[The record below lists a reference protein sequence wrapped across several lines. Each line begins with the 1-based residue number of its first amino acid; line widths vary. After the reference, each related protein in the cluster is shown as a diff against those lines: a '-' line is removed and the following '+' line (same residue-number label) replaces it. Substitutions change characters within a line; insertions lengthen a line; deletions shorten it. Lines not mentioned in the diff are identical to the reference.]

1 MNNQVFQNSKLPK
14 YYKYS
19 GLLVIVGLILLY
31 WSQALYFVAG
41 NQMRLL
47 SLVFGLGSI
56 VAAVYLRAQW
66 HVFQHAPLVIIS
78 GLYFCV
84 LAFLTKFQGHAIWYD
99 RTQLIFCV
107 VCLILFWSG
116 YILAR
121 EKRQDFLSADQRA
134 LVIIAVIAIICLL
147 AFLRYVKDISFQGS
161 LRDFGETTLNPVG
174 VAYANTCLFL
184 IFLVLGFANKSL
196 IKKSIY
202 LFAASLA
209 IGVVMTSASRGAVI
223 WGTCGIIYFF
233 LLKRFWR
240 SISIKDLFVALGACI
255 LLIPILVL
263 IYSTNYAVSERM
275 DILFK
280 RFESMYYS
288 YFGGVQAPIDLSAS
302 SREMYWHQY
311 YTTLKDWVILGERGY
326 IGYPHNQWLEIFVRF
341 GFLGLPLFFIS
352 IFLFLRLGLDTLF
365 QRFRPDIEYSVI
377 TVLFVFG
384 YMQSMTSLSL
394 QANRVLWLG
403 FGYVLGGFIARRS
416 RN

>member
-1 MNNQVFQNSKLPK
+1 MNNQVFQNSKHLK

-41 NQMRLL
+41 NQMRFL

-56 VAAVYLRAQW
+56 MAAACLRAQW
-66 HVFQHAPLVIIS
+66 RVFQHAPLVIIS

-99 RTQLIFCV
+99 RTQLIFCL

-121 EKRQDFLSADQRA
+121 EKRQDFLSADHRV
-134 LVIIAVIAIICLL
+134 LVIITGIAIICLL
-147 AFLRYVKDISFQGS
+147 AFLRYVKNISFQGS

-174 VAYANTCLFL
+174 VAYANTCLCLVF
-184 IFLVLGFANKSL
+184 IVLGVANKGL
-196 IKKSIY
+196 IIKSIY

-209 IGVVMTSASRGAVI
+209 LGVVMTSASRGAVV
-223 WGTCGIIYFF
+223 WGTCGIIYLL
-233 LLKRFWR
+233 LLKRCWR
-240 SISIKDLFVALGACI
+240 YISVKKLSVAIAACI
-255 LLIPILVL
+255 LVIPVILL
-263 IYSTNYAVSERM
+263 IYNTNYAVSERI
-275 DILFK
+275 DILIK
-280 RFESMYYS
+280 RFEGMYYS
-288 YFGGVQAPIDLSAS
+288 FFGGGQATIDLSTS
-302 SREMYWHQY
+302 SRQMYWHQY
-311 YTTLKDWVILGERGY
+311 YTTLREWVILGERGY

-352 IFLFLRLGLDTLF
+352 IFLFLRLGIDTLF
-365 QRFRPDIEYSVI
+365 QRFRPDVEYSII

-394 QANRVLWLG
+394 HANRVLWLG
-403 FGYVLGGFIARRS
+403 LGYVLGGFIARRS

>member
-1 MNNQVFQNSKLPK
+1 MNEQVFQNSKHLK

-56 VAAVYLRAQW
+56 VAAAFLRAQW
-66 HVFQHAPLVIIS
+66 RVFQHAPLVIIS

-99 RTQLIFCV
+99 RIQLIFCV

-121 EKRQDFLSADQRA
+121 EKRQDFFSTDQR
-134 LVIIAVIAIICLL
+134 LLIIVTIIAIICLL
-147 AFLRYVKDISFQGS
+147 AFLQYVKNISFQGS
-161 LRDFGETTLNPVG
+161 LRDFGETALNPVG
-174 VAYANTCLFL
+174 VAYANTCLSL
-184 IFLVLGFANKSL
+184 IFLVLGFTNKSL

-209 IGVVMTSASRGAVI
+209 LGVVMSSASRGAVI
-223 WGTCGIIYFF
+223 WGTCGIIYF
-233 LLKRFWR
+233 LLLNRYWR
-240 SISIKDLFVALGACI
+240 YISAKNLFVALGACI
-255 LLIPILVL
+255 LLIPILL
-263 IYSTNYAVSERM
+263 FIYSTNYAVSERM

-280 RFESMYYS
+280 RFEAMYYS
-288 YFGGVQAPIDLSAS
+288 LFGVGGASTDLSTS
-302 SREMYWHQY
+302 SRQY
-311 YTTLKDWVILGERGY
+311 FWSYYYSTLKEWVIFGERGY

-341 GFLGLPLFFIS
+341 GFLGLPLFAIS

-365 QRFRPDIEYSVI
+365 QRFRPDVEYSLI
-377 TVLFVFG
+377 TALFVFG

-394 QANRVLWLG
+394 HANRVLWLG
-403 FGYVLGGFIARRS
+403 FGYVLGGFIARRL

>member
-1 MNNQVFQNSKLPK
+1 MGDSELSK

-56 VAAVYLRAQW
+56 VAAAYLRAKE
-66 HVFQHAPLVIIS
+66 HIFQHAPLVIIS

-99 RTQLIFCV
+99 RTQLIFCI

-121 EKRQDFLSADQRA
+121 EKRQDFLSADHRI
-134 LVIIAVIAIICLL
+134 LVIITGIAIICLL
-147 AFLRYVKDISFQGS
+147 AFLRYVKNISFHGS
-161 LRDFGETTLNPVG
+161 LRDFGETALNPVG
-174 VAYANTCLFL
+174 VAYANTCLCLVFV
-184 IFLVLGFANKSL
+184 VLGVVNRGL
-196 IKKSIY
+196 ISKSIY

-209 IGVVMTSASRGAVI
+209 LGVVMTSASRGAVI
-223 WGTCGIIYFF
+223 WGTCGIVYFI
-233 LLKRFWR
+233 LLNRYWR
-240 SISIKDLFVALGACI
+240 YISVKNLFVALAACI
-255 LLIPILVL
+255 LVIPVILL
-263 IYSTNYAVSERM
+263 IYNTNYAVSERM
-275 DILFK
+275 DILIN
-280 RFESMYYS
+280 RFEGMYYS
-288 YFGGVQAPIDLSAS
+288 FFGGGQAPVDLSTS
-302 SREMYWHQY
+302 SRQMYWYQY
-311 YTTLKDWVILGERGY
+311 YTTIKEWVILGERGY

-341 GFLGLPLFFIS
+341 GFLGLPLFLIS
-352 IFLFLRLGLDTLF
+352 IFLFVRLGIDTLF
-365 QRFRPDIEYSVI
+365 QRFRPDVEYSII
-377 TVLFVFG
+377 TVIFVFG

-403 FGYVLGGFIARRS
+403 FGYVLGGLIARRS

>member
-1 MNNQVFQNSKLPK
+1 MSDQVFQNSKHLK

-19 GLLVIVGLILLY
+19 GLLVIVGLIFLY

-56 VAAVYLRAQW
+56 VAAACLRAQW
-66 HVFQHAPLVIIS
+66 RIFQHAPLVIIS
-78 GLYFCV
+78 GFYFCV

-99 RTQLIFCV
+99 RTQLIFCL

-121 EKRQDFLSADQRA
+121 EKRQDFLPTDQRV
-134 LVIIAVIAIICLL
+134 LVIIAGIAIICLL
-147 AFLRYVKDISFQGS
+147 AFLRYVKNISFQGS
-161 LRDFGETTLNPVG
+161 LRDFGETALNPVG

-184 IFLVLGFANKSL
+184 IFVILGFTNKNL

-209 IGVVMTSASRGAVI
+209 LGVVMSSASRGAVI
-223 WGTCGIIYFF
+223 WGICGIIYF
-233 LLKRFWR
+233 LLLNRYWR
-240 SISIKDLFVALGACI
+240 SISIKNLFVALGACI
-255 LLIPILVL
+255 LVIPVILL
-263 IYSTNYAVSERM
+263 IYNTNYAVSERM
-275 DILFK
+275 NILIN
-280 RFESMYYS
+280 RFEGMYYS
-288 YFGGVQAPIDLSAS
+288 FFGGGQAPVDLSTS
-302 SREMYWHQY
+302 SRQY
-311 YTTLKDWVILGERGY
+311 YWYYYYSTLKEWFILGEQGY
-326 IGYPHNQWLEIFVRF
+326 RGYPHNQWLEIFVRF
-341 GFLGLPLFFIS
+341 GFLGLPLFFTS
-352 IFLFLRLGLDTLF
+352 IFLFIRLGLDTLF
-365 QRFRPDIEYSVI
+365 QRFRPDIEYSLI

-394 QANRVLWLG
+394 HVNRVLWLG
-403 FGYVLGGFIARRS
+403 FGYILGGFIARRL

>member
-1 MNNQVFQNSKLPK
+1 MINSMGDSELSK

-56 VAAVYLRAQW
+56 VAAAYLRAKE
-66 HVFQHAPLVIIS
+66 HIFQHAPLVIIS

-99 RTQLIFCV
+99 RTQLIFCI

-121 EKRQDFLSADQRA
+121 EKRQDFLSADHRI
-134 LVIIAVIAIICLL
+134 LVIITGIAIICLL
-147 AFLRYVKDISFQGS
+147 AFLRYVKNISFHGS
-161 LRDFGETTLNPVG
+161 LRDFGETALNPVG
-174 VAYANTCLFL
+174 VAYANTCLCLVFV
-184 IFLVLGFANKSL
+184 VLGVVNRGL
-196 IKKSIY
+196 ISKSIY

-209 IGVVMTSASRGAVI
+209 LGVVMTSASRGAVI
-223 WGTCGIIYFF
+223 WGTCGIVYFI
-233 LLKRFWR
+233 LLNRYWR
-240 SISIKDLFVALGACI
+240 YISIKNLFVALAACI
-255 LLIPILVL
+255 LVIPVILL
-263 IYSTNYAVSERM
+263 IYNTNYAVSERM
-275 DILFK
+275 DILIN
-280 RFESMYYS
+280 RFEGMYYS
-288 YFGGVQAPIDLSAS
+288 FFGGGQAPVDLSTS
-302 SREMYWHQY
+302 SRQMYWYQY
-311 YTTLKDWVILGERGY
+311 YTTIKEWVILGERGY

-341 GFLGLPLFFIS
+341 GFLGLPLFLIS
-352 IFLFLRLGLDTLF
+352 IFLFVRLGIDTLF
-365 QRFRPDIEYSVI
+365 QRFRPDVEYSII
-377 TVLFVFG
+377 TVIFVFG

-403 FGYVLGGFIARRS
+403 FGYVLGGLIARRS

>member
-1 MNNQVFQNSKLPK
+1 MSDQNFQNPEPSK

-19 GLLVIVGLILLY
+19 GLLVVLGLIMLY

-41 NQMRLL
+41 NQIRML
-47 SLVFGLGSI
+47 SLVLGLGSI
-56 VAAVYLRAQW
+56 VAAACLRAQRRISK
-66 HVFQHAPLVIIS
+66 HVPLVIIS

-84 LAFLTKFQGHAIWYD
+84 LAFLSKFQMHIIWYD
-99 RTQLIFCV
+99 NIQLIFCV

-121 EKRQDFLSADQRA
+121 EKVHDFLLADQRIF
-134 LVIIAVIAIICLL
+134 IIFGGIAIVCLL
-147 AFLRYVKDISFQGS
+147 AFLQYVKDISFHGS
-161 LRDFGETTLNPVG
+161 LRDFGATALNPVG
-174 VAYANTCLFL
+174 VAYANTCLCL
-184 IFLVLGFANKSL
+184 IFLVMGFSNNKL
-196 IKKSIY
+196 ITKLIY
-202 LFAASLA
+202 LFTAALA
-209 IGVVMTSASRGAVI
+209 LGVVMSSASRGAVI
-223 WGTCGIIYFF
+223 WGMCGIIYF
-233 LLKRFWR
+233 LLLNRYWR
-240 SISIKDLFVALGACI
+240 DISVKNLLVALGACI
-255 LLIPILVL
+255 VLVPILLL

-280 RFESMYYS
+280 RFEAMYYS
-288 YFGGVQAPIDLSAS
+288 LFGGGGASTDLSTS
-302 SREMYWHQY
+302 SRQIYWYQY
-311 YTTLKDWVILGERGY
+311 YSTLKEWVVWGERGY

-365 QRFRPDIEYSVI
+365 QRFRPDVEYSII

-384 YMQSMTSLSL
+384 YMQSMTSLTL
-394 QANRVLWLG
+394 HANRVLWLG

>member
-1 MNNQVFQNSKLPK
+1 MGDSELSK

-56 VAAVYLRAQW
+56 VAAACLRAQW
-66 HVFQHAPLVIIS
+66 RVFQHAPIVIIS

-84 LAFLTKFQGHAIWYD
+84 LAFLTKFQGHVIWYD
-99 RTQLIFCV
+99 RVQLIFCV

-121 EKRQDFLSADQRA
+121 EKRQDFLAADHRG
-134 LVIIAVIAIICLL
+134 LVILTGAAIICLL
-147 AFLRYVKDISFQGS
+147 AFLRYVKNISFHGS
-161 LRDFGETTLNPVG
+161 LRDFGETALNPVG
-174 VAYANTCLFL
+174 VAYANTCLCLVFV
-184 IFLVLGFANKSL
+184 VLGVVNRGL
-196 IKKSIY
+196 ITKSIY

-209 IGVVMTSASRGAVI
+209 LGVVMTSASRGAVI
-223 WGTCGIIYFF
+223 WGTCGIVYFI
-233 LLKRFWR
+233 LLNRYWR
-240 SISIKDLFVALGACI
+240 YISVKNLFVALAACI
-255 LLIPILVL
+255 LLIPVILL
-263 IYSTNYAVSERM
+263 IYNTNYAVSERM
-275 DILFK
+275 DILIK
-280 RFESMYYS
+280 RFEGMYYS
-288 YFGGVQAPIDLSAS
+288 FFGGGQAPVDLSTS
-302 SREMYWHQY
+302 SRQMYWYQY
-311 YTTLKDWVILGERGY
+311 YTTIKEWIILGERGY

-352 IFLFLRLGLDTLF
+352 IFLFVRLGIDTLF
-365 QRFRPDIEYSVI
+365 QRFRPDVEYSII
-377 TVLFVFG
+377 TVIFVFG

>member
-1 MNNQVFQNSKLPK
+1 MNDQNFHNHGLSK

-19 GLLVIVGLILLY
+19 GLLVIVGLIFLY

-56 VAAVYLRAQW
+56 VAAAYLRARERI
-66 HVFQHAPLVIIS
+66 FEHAPLIVIS

-107 VCLILFWSG
+107 VCLVLFWSG

-121 EKRQDFLSADQRA
+121 EKRQDFLSADQRV
-134 LVIIAVIAIICLL
+134 LVIIAGIAIICLL
-147 AFLRYVKDISFQGS
+147 AFLRYVKNISFQGS
-161 LRDFGETTLNPVG
+161 LRDFGETALNPVG

-209 IGVVMTSASRGAVI
+209 LGVVMSSASRGAVV
-223 WGTCGIIYFF
+223 WGTCGIVYF
-233 LLKRFWR
+233 LLLNRYWR
-240 SISIKDLFVALGACI
+240 SISIKNLFVALGACTLVIPII
-255 LLIPILVL
+255 LLI
-263 IYSTNYAVSERM
+263 YNTNYAVSERM
-275 DILFK
+275 NILIN
-280 RFESMYYS
+280 RFEGMYYS

-302 SREMYWHQY
+302 SREMYWYQY
-311 YTTLKDWVILGERGY
+311 YTTVKEWVILGERGY

-341 GFLGLPLFFIS
+341 GLLGLPLFFIS
-352 IFLFLRLGLDTLF
+352 IFLFIRLGIDTLF
-365 QRFRPDIEYSVI
+365 QRFRPDIEYSII
-377 TVLFVFG
+377 TILFVFG

-394 QANRVLWLG
+394 HVNRVLWLG
-403 FGYVLGGFIARRS
+403 FGYILGGFIARRS

>member
-1 MNNQVFQNSKLPK
+1 MINNLGDSEYSK

-41 NQMRLL
+41 NKMRLL

-56 VAAVYLRAQW
+56 VAAACLRAKLRI
-66 HVFQHAPLVIIS
+66 FQHAPLVIIS

-84 LAFLTKFQGHAIWYD
+84 LAFLTKFQEHAIWHD
-99 RTQLIFCV
+99 KIQLVFCV

-121 EKRQDFLSADQRA
+121 EKRQDFLSANYRA
-134 LVIIAVIAIICLL
+134 LVIITGIAIICLL
-147 AFLRYVKDISFQGS
+147 AFLRYVKNISFQGS

-174 VAYANTCLFL
+174 VAYANTCLCLVF
-184 IFLVLGFANKSL
+184 IVLGVANKGL
-196 IKKSIY
+196 ITKSIY

-209 IGVVMTSASRGAVI
+209 LGVVMTSASRGAVV
-223 WGTCGIIYFF
+223 WGTCGIIY
-233 LLKRFWR
+233 LLLLNRSWR
-240 SISIKDLFVALGACI
+240 YISVKNLSVAIAACI
-255 LLIPILVL
+255 LVIPVILM
-263 IYSTNYAVSERM
+263 IYNTNYAVSERM
-275 DILFK
+275 DILIK
-280 RFESMYYS
+280 RFEGMYYS
-288 YFGGVQAPIDLSAS
+288 LFGGGQATIDLSTS
-302 SREMYWHQY
+302 SRQMYWYQY
-311 YTTLKDWVILGERGY
+311 YTTVREWVILGERGY

-352 IFLFLRLGLDTLF
+352 IFLFLRLGIDTLF
-365 QRFRPDIEYSVI
+365 QRFRPDVEYSIV

-403 FGYVLGGFIARRS
+403 LGYVLGGFIARRS